1 MIVIPGAL
9 HGGEP
14 GMTEAIVAAVAVEN
28 PAALRWWQEWRS
40 GTRLPVAFERLRQ
53 AAGGFGNIARAL
65 GHRNYRVYISGNA
78 VQLIGTWMQRVSSGW
93 LAWTL
98 THSGTWLGLMSM
110 AEFLPVLFLSPLAGV
125 LADRRDR
132 VGIIRITQLIGCAQA
147 TLLAIL
153 VATDLISIH
162 LLFALVLLLGINQG
176 IAQPAR
182 LALIPTLVDREAL
195 PSALAINSIVFN
207 SARFIG
213 PAIAGVLIARVGIG
227 AAFAANALTYL
238 AFQISL
244 ANLRDIPPLPVRA
257 AQNALRASLE
267 AYSYASRHPGIAP
280 MLLLFAVTT
289 VGTRGFI
296 ELFPGFADS
305 VFHRGPQGLA
315 TLTSTVGLGAIFGG
329 VWMLIRSQLSGLTT
343 IVLANTLIMSL
354 AIIAFTATDSFTL
367 ALPCVF
373 IAGTAMVITG
383 IGAQTLIQAST
394 DRSMA
399 GRVMAL
405 YGVIFRAGPALGAVV
420 MGTASEHLGLRLPL
434 AIGATVSCLCWAL
447 TLHRRKTIAASLED
461 PPLDDRAAVPA
472 ERGA

>member
-1 MIVIPGAL
+1 L
-9 HGGEP
+9 
-14 GMTEAIVAAVAVEN
+14 
-28 PAALRWWQEWRS
+28 
-40 GTRLPVAFERLRQ
+40 AFERLRQ

-65 GHRNYRVYISGNA
+65 SHRNYRVYISGNA
-78 VQLIGTWMQRVSSGW
+78 IQLVGTWMQRVSVGW
-93 LAWTL
+93 LTWTL

-110 AEFLPVLFLSPLAGV
+110 AEFLPVLFVSPLAGV

-132 VGIIRITQLIGCAQA
+132 VGIIRITQLYGCFTA

-153 VATDLISIH
+153 VGTGFISSH
-162 LLFALVLLLGINQG
+162 VLFGLVLLLGINQG

-182 LALIPTLVDREAL
+182 LALIPTLVDRAAL

-207 SARFIG
+207 TARFIG
-213 PAIAGVLIARVGIG
+213 PAIAGLLIARVNIA
-227 AAFAANALTYL
+227 AAFAANAITYI

-280 MLLLFAVTT
+280 MLMLFAVTT
-289 VGTRGFI
+289 IGTRGFI

-315 TLTSTVGLGAIFGG
+315 MLTSTVGLGAIFGG
-329 VWMLIRSQLSGLTT
+329 LWMLLRSQISGLTT

-373 IAGTAMVITG
+373 VAGTAMVITG

-394 DRSMA
+394 DRGMA

-405 YGVIFRAGPALGAVV
+405 YGMIFRAGPALGAVI
-420 MGTASEHLGLRLPL
+420 MGTASEHFGLRLPL
-434 AIGATVSCLCWAL
+434 AIGAIVSCLFWAL
-447 TLHRRKTIAASLED
+447 TLHRRKAIMASLEE
-461 PPLDDRAAVPA
+461 PPPDEPVAAPA